1 MEEENFTEEVIQDVE
16 ACFRDFF
23 LGCFNPCHSFDD
35 EPEIVDGRL
44 FGQNFEKIQAE
55 SIRRGELFVDPKF
68 PTDSSLV
75 AGHEVQWLRPHQVA
89 EDPRLVVDG
98 VDQVK
103 SKLMGIMSLH

>member
-44 FGQNFEKIQAE
+44 FGQNFEKIQVG
-55 SIRRGELFVDPKF
+55 R
-68 PTDSSLV
+68 
-75 AGHEVQWLRPHQVA
+75 
-89 EDPRLVVDG
+89 
-98 VDQVK
+98 
-103 SKLMGIMSLH
+103 